1 MTQKTYTAKTC
12 ISVNVALSEYISAT
26 VIFEPQRDGSSK
38 FITTDEDIQTALEAH
53 SSYGKLFVLD
63 DTETVTDPITEPKV
77 TRHNKEEY
85 AALSEETNARKQAD
99 AQIVAQSVSAVEYDG
114 TTNYVKFYNAD
125 GEVIAYI
132 DATPFVVDG
141 MVSSVEV
148 TGGNLVITFNT
159 DAGKQPISIPLTDI
173 FNPANYY
180 TKTEVDNAMA
190 AETAYQKNFATIMA
204 LATDPNAGVT
214 ISTTNPE
221 WQLALTDNED
231 RLLIGKRHDN
241 TWYTAPDLDAV
252 LTAIIDGYT
261 TT

>member
-1 MTQKTYTAKTC
+1 
-12 ISVNVALSEYISAT
+12 
-26 VIFEPQRDGSSK
+26 
-38 FITTDEDIQTALEAH
+38 
-53 SSYGKLFVLD
+53 
-63 DTETVTDPITEPKV
+63 
-77 TRHNKEEY
+77 
-85 AALSEETNARKQAD
+85 
-99 AQIVAQSVSAVEYDG
+99 
-114 TTNYVKFYNAD
+114 
-125 GEVIAYI
+125 
-132 DATPFVVDG
+132 
-141 MVSSVEV
+141 
-148 TGGNLVITFNT
+148 
-159 DAGKQPISIPLTDI
+159 
-173 FNPANYY
+173 
-180 TKTEVDNAMA
+180 MA